1 MKYGRHIGAF
11 ILFLF
16 TIFTASAQD
25 EGKEDAV
32 PYKELKKHIPAECRG
47 LHKVKDIDDLLLQ
60 IYTNIDSHCIFDIP
74 METLERIWGI
84 PLFDRPAYKS
94 IYGEWGDIL
103 DNASTLYME
112 KNYMYEHDKD
122 LKGKPYYSIHYTK
135 TYGKKNSFFGGS
147 LGRGFLPKNLPRPKV
162 IESNFFGAYPRHPS
176 YVDEAYLKN
185 RDNRLVGDATY
196 YWVNHS
202 CDANKPLIQASDLNF
217 IIFSGHID
225 IHARAKY
232 ELNFARYKDQ
242 LCNKS

>member
-16 TIFTASAQD
+16 TIFTALAQG

-94 IYGEWGDIL
+94 IYGEWGDIY
-103 DNASTLYME
+103 DN
-112 KNYMYEHDKD
+112 NY
-122 LKGKPYYSIHYTK
+122 G
-135 TYGKKNSFFGGS
+135 FFEEI
-147 LGRGFLPKNLPRPKV
+147 R
-162 IESNFFGAYPRHPS
+162 I
-176 YVDEAYLKN
+176 
-185 RDNRLVGDATY
+185 
-196 YWVNHS
+196 
-202 CDANKPLIQASDLNF
+202 
-217 IIFSGHID
+217 
-225 IHARAKY
+225 
-232 ELNFARYKDQ
+232 
-242 LCNKS
+242 